1 MRFYK
6 KKSDTFIMLSFTFMD
21 NKIPNNNL
29 WKKKDLTLNGVE
41 RFTKAIG

>member
-6 KKSDTFIMLSFTFMD
+6 KRSDTFIMLSFTFMD

-29 WKKKDLTLNGVE
+29 WKKDLTLNVVE